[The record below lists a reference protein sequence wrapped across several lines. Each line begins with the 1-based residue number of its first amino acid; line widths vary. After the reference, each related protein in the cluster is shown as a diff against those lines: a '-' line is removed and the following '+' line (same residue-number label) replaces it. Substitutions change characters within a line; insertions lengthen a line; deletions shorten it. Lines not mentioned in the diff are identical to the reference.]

1 MLEYIVFLFV
11 KGVYQLVDSV
21 FNAYLL
27 GINLKTL
34 LFMHEP
40 IIGHLIYH

>member
-11 KGVYQLVDSV
+11 KGVYQLANSV

-27 GINLKTL
+27 GISLKNIA
-34 LFMHEP
+34 F
-40 IIGHLIYH
+40 YA

>member
-11 KGVYQLVDSV
+11 KGVYQSANSV

-27 GINLKTL
+27 GISLETL
-34 LFMHEP
+34 LFIIEP
-40 IIGHLIYH
+40 IIVLLIYQ

>member
-11 KGVYQLVDSV
+11 KGVYRLVDSV
-21 FNAYLL
+21 FNTYLL

-34 LFMHEP
+34 LFIIEP
-40 IIGHLIYH
+40 IIVLLIYQ

>member
-11 KGVYQLVDSV
+11 KGVYQLANSV

-27 GINLKTL
+27 GISLETL

>member
-27 GINLKTL
+27 GISLETL
-34 LFMHEP
+34 LFIMSQLSV
-40 IIGHLIYH
+40 I